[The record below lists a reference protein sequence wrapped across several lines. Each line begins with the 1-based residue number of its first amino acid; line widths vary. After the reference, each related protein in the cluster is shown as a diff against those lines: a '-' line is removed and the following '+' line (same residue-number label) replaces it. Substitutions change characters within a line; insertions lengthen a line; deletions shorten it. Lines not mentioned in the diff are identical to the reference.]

1 VNKISAGTL
10 ILHVIATLVVA
21 LAAWGLLG
29 YLATAPLGAIYGWS
43 GHPSIPAAP
52 MAVYVGLYLIVLP
65 AICLFGAWTIMRWI
79 EARIRGRRRHLPE

>member
-1 VNKISAGTL
+1 MF
-10 ILHVIATLVVA
+10 ILRAIATLVVA

-52 MAVYVGLYLIVLP
+52 MAVYIGLYLIVLP
-65 AICLFGAWTIMRWI
+65 VICLLGAWTVIQWI
-79 EARIRGRRRHLPE
+79 EARIRGRRKHIV